1 MNWNPYLKLD
11 HTGFAC
17 MSQQTY
23 EPLVSNDGKTFCKNY
38 SFPNDYQYRETSD
51 RPLYTEEVV
60 DWFWNNELK
69 WIEYFKNK
77 PYASEI
83 IDIDYNSK
91 KIYIK
96 WYNESCN
103 QIMYGGKVW
112 PEDQW
117 RGQIKN
123 IMLDQYREGVYK
135 LTMYP
140 HCHYIDNDNNMR
152 AIDWYGCVKVDYPY
166 IEEKYMQGIIHD
178 SAKFRIEETGT
189 VNTGL
194 INLEIMFMR
203 SLSTHVLWG
212 YQNMNYIYKEMFNG

>member
-1 MNWNPYLKLD
+1 MNWNPYFKLD
-11 HTGFAC
+11 YNGLPC
-17 MSQQTY
+17 MAQQTY
-23 EPLVSNDGKTFCKNY
+23 EPLVSDDGKTFCKNY
-38 SFPNDYQYRETSD
+38 SFPNDYQYSDAND

-60 DWFWNNELK
+60 EWFWYNELK

-77 PYASEI
+77 SYAPEI
-83 IDIDYNSK
+83 IDIDHASK
-91 KIYIK
+91 KIYLK

-103 QIMYGGKVW
+103 QIMYGDRSW

-117 RGQIKN
+117 RKQIKD
-123 IMLDQYREGVYK
+123 IIIDQYQEGVYK

-166 IEEKYMQGIIHD
+166 VEERFMQGIIHD
-178 SAKFRIEETGT
+178 TAKFRIEETGT

-194 INLEIMFMR
+194 INLEIMFKR

-212 YQNMNYIYKEMFNG
+212 YQNMNYIYKELFNG